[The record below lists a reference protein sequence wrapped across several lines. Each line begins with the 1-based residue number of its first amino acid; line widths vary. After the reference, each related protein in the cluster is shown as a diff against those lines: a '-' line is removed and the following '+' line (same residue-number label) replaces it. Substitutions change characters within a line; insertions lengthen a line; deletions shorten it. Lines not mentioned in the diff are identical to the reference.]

1 MHTQL
6 QKTIGLSA
14 ALSTVIGMVIGGGV
28 FFKPQ
33 ALYINRM
40 EHQVLVC

>member
-14 ALSTVIGMVIGGGV
+14 ALSTVVGMVIGRE
-28 FFKPQ
+28 FFLSHKQ
-33 ALYINRM
+33 YTLQLM
-40 EHQVLVC
+40 ELQV